1 MLSSSAPLRPA
12 VPFEGFR
19 ELPPGIC
26 SLKLEQP
33 RGKGSSSG
41 SSSDG
46 TCSLAAVAGAA
57 DALSNGSNAGD
68 GHARSHLPAR
78 YTRHEWPEASV
89 RQLAA
94 FTRAAELVEPAAAGD
109 DTEDAAA
116 FEATVD
122 AVLAA
127 LRRAVATRCR
137 CIDERQP
144 QLVAA
149 GAAAAGAVGAAG
161 AAAAG
166 AVGAAGAG
174 GLLRQLQQLEL
185 DSTALQGTS
194 SSSSS
199 SSSDNGSHSSSS
211 GCSST
216 LHPTSLL
223 PPAPVLVLFSG
234 GVDSTLLAALAH
246 EALPPGV
253 PIDLA
258 SVCFDDGGSPDRR
271 SALDALDE
279 LRAFA
284 PGRQWR
290 LIQVRP

>member
-1 MLSSSAPLRPA
+1 MLSSSAPLQPD
-12 VPFEGFR
+12 VPFEGFS

-33 RGKGSSSG
+33 CSMGSSSG
-41 SSSDG
+41 SSDG
-46 TCSLAAVAGAA
+46 PRSLAAGAAAA
-57 DALSNGSNAGD
+57 DAPSNGSNAGD
-68 GHARSHLPAR
+68 GHARSRLPAH

-94 FTRAAELVEPAAAGD
+94 FTRAAELVEPAAGGEDA
-109 DTEDAAA
+109 EDAAA

-127 LRRAVATRCR
+127 LRRAVTTRCR
-137 CIDERQP
+137 CINERQP
-144 QLVAA
+144 QPVAA

-161 AAAAG
+161 AD
-166 AVGAAGAG
+166 
-174 GLLRQLQQLEL
+174 GLLSQLQQLEL
-185 DSTALQGTS
+185 DSTALHCTS
-194 SSSSS
+194 SS
-199 SSSDNGSHSSSS
+199 SHSSSS
-211 GCSST
+211 GGGAGGSGSGGSST
-216 LHPTSLL
+216 LHPTPLL

-246 EALPPGV
+246 DALPPGA

-290 LIQVRP
+290 LIQVQPG